1 MDCVHYLITNVCKGC
16 MLFTLMDSNALG
28 ANWPVELVFVPNL
41 NFSYHEGHYV
51 LKMCKRDA
59 CHPG

>member
-1 MDCVHYLITNVCKGC
+1 
-16 MLFTLMDSNALG
+16 
-28 ANWPVELVFVPNL
+28 VPNL